1 MMNLVQ
7 RTGKNCAERTTL
19 MVFVSLIVL
28 IFTSLTVMAGADDLG
43 LYQGDFKLRKDL
55 AGVHPRLFF
64 TERDMANTAAD
75 YAKDPG
81 SFAGVVPS
89 LKSREMTQTFPPMT
103 QGETGVGTS
112 ESMAK
117 VILAYALIKKPQ
129 YLERMR
135 EWIPILTNFE
145 PLVFVKT
152 DKKGNVKMSGKNV
165 ELCTGGVLLN
175 LAVAYDVIKGRSDPQ
190 FEAALRHA
198 LTVQARMA
206 YRNMTAFKQF
216 SFDQNHYTIP
226 MAGLAIASM
235 ALLDDEP
242 EAKSWAVFS
251 GNFVRRGLS
260 VLSPDAWFFEGP
272 SYWNFTMHYLV
283 TAAAAL
289 KQTTGEDLFAQPPLN
304 AVPTYLAHM
313 VLPNPEFVFDFC
325 DWGPRVQQDGVSAQ
339 RGWDA
344 PWHTLMT
351 HLDMLTPS
359 EIQWFHPTSL
369 MENFLNWVGPTVTS
383 PNKDNL
389 LYMRQLIRFPATSR
403 LMNDR
408 PDNPP
413 YHYFPDMDV
422 VHWRSSWERPDA
434 TAIAF
439 KAGPPAGH
447 RESDLLSL
455 YPDWKPG
462 LGHAHPDAGTFT
474 LFSHGV
480 FLANGDDGYG
490 RKDSFNS
497 NTILVDGQ
505 GQGTGG
511 TFFGC
516 FAQRPYSDF
525 NRIHLENVW
534 LDSSV
539 AAATAVFDSTYDPA
553 LRLKSMRRDLILI
566 AGRYLVVRD
575 RIASDLPHRYRW
587 LLHGDQNPAHP
598 GADRFLMENGPA
610 RLVVQNLLPVDS
622 FKIEPTILDTELYD
636 ATRTRPRQHGFHIAL
651 DSPAGQKEFQ
661 FLTAMLIQSS
671 TESAGAFTARL
682 ESDGRVTLSDGNTRC
697 TVWLEGQ
704 PGLKGSFAYLVC
716 DKHGT
721 RQSQGLSG
729 QSIDTETFTL
739 HLKTAGQV
747 VEHPSN

>member
-1 MMNLVQ
+1 MNRVQ
-7 RTGKNCAERTTL
+7 RTVNYCVEWTALRML
-19 MVFVSLIVL
+19 VSLLVL
-28 IFTSLTVMAGADDLG
+28 IFPSLTLTAGADDPG
-43 LYQGDFKLRKDL
+43 LFQGDFKMRKDL
-55 AGVHPRLFF
+55 EGVHPRLFF
-64 TERDMANTAAD
+64 TERDMANAAAE

-81 SFAGVVPS
+81 PFASVVPS
-89 LKSREMTQTFPPMT
+89 LQSRDMTQTFPPMT

-117 VILAYALIKKPQ
+117 VILAYTLTKNPK

-135 EWIPILTNFE
+135 EWIPLLANYE
-145 PLVFVKT
+145 PLVFTRT
-152 DKKGNVKMSGKNV
+152 DKKGDVKMSGKNV

-175 LAVAYDVIKGRSDPQ
+175 LAVAYDVIKGRSDPK
-190 FEAALRHA
+190 FEVALRHA

-235 ALLDDEP
+235 ALIDEEP
-242 EAKSWAVFS
+242 EARSWAVFS
-251 GNFVRRGLS
+251 SNFVRRGLS

-344 PWHTLMT
+344 PWHTLKT
-351 HLDMLTPS
+351 HLEMLTPS
-359 EIQWFHPTSL
+359 EIQWFHPTPL

-389 LYMRQLIRFPATSR
+389 LYMRQLIRFPAAPRS
-403 LMNDR
+403 MNNG

-422 VHWRSSWERPDA
+422 LHWRSSWERSDA

-439 KAGPPAGH
+439 KADPPAGH
-447 RESDLLSL
+447 RESTLLSL

-474 LFSHGV
+474 LFSKGV

-534 LDSSV
+534 LDASV

-553 LRLKSMRRDLILI
+553 LQLKTMRRDLILI
-566 AGRYLVVRD
+566 AGRYLVIRD
-575 RIASDLPHRYRW
+575 RIASDLPHQYQW
-587 LLHGDQNPAHP
+587 LLHGDQKATNPEP
-598 GADRFLMENGPA
+598 DRFLMENGPA
-610 RLVVQNLLPVDS
+610 RLVVQNLRPVDS

-651 DSPAGQKEFQ
+651 ESPAGKKEFQ

-671 TESAGAFTARL
+671 TESASAFTARL
-682 ESDGRVTLSDGNTRC
+682 ESDGRVTLSDGNTHC
-697 TVWLEGQ
+697 TLWLEGH
-704 PGLKGSFAYLVC
+704 PGLKGSFAYLIC
-716 DKHGT
+716 DKNGT
-721 RQSQGLSG
+721 RQSQGLAG
-729 QSIDTETFTL
+729 QSIDTEALIL
-739 HLKTAGQV
+739 HLKTPGQV
-747 VEHPSN
+747 VMHQSN

>member
-1 MMNLVQ
+1 M
-7 RTGKNCAERTTL
+7 
-19 MVFVSLIVL
+19 
-28 IFTSLTVMAGADDLG
+28 
-43 LYQGDFKLRKDL
+43 
-55 AGVHPRLFF
+55 HPRLFF
-64 TERDMANTAAD
+64 TKQDMENASAE
-75 YAKDPG
+75 YAKDPKP
-81 SFAGVVPS
+81 FASVVPS
-89 LKSREMTQTFPPMT
+89 MESRDMMQAFPPMS

-117 VILAYALIKKPQ
+117 VILAYALTKNPK

-135 EWIPILTNFE
+135 EWIPILANYD
-145 PLVFVKT
+145 PLIFAKT

-175 LAVAYDVIKGRSDPQ
+175 LAVAYDAIKGRSDPK
-190 FEAALRHA
+190 FEEALRHA

-206 YRNMTAFKQF
+206 YRNMTSFKQF

-226 MAGLAIASM
+226 MAGLAIA
-235 ALLDDEP
+235 ALTLIDEEP
-242 EAKSWAVFS
+242 EAKRWAVFS
-251 GNFVRRGLS
+251 SNFVRRGLN

-283 TAAAAL
+283 TSAAAL
-289 KQTTGEDLFAQPPLN
+289 KQTTGEDLFSQPPLN

-344 PWHTLMT
+344 PWHTLKT
-351 HLDMLTPS
+351 HLEMLTPS
-359 EIQWFHPTSL
+359 EIQWFHPTPL
-369 MENFLNWVGPTVTS
+369 MENFLNWVGPTVSS

-389 LYMRQLIRFPATSR
+389 LYMRQLIRFPSAPQP
-403 LMNDR
+403 MNNGAAD
-408 PDNPP
+408 PP
-413 YHYFPDMDV
+413 YHYFSDMDV
-422 VHWRSSWERPDA
+422 LHWRSSWERPDA
-434 TAIAF
+434 TALAF

-447 RESDLLSL
+447 REATLLPL

-474 LFSHGV
+474 LFSKGV

-490 RKDSFNS
+490 RKDSFNC

-505 GQGTGG
+505 GQGLGG

-516 FAQRPYSDF
+516 FAQRPYADF
-525 NRIHLENVW
+525 AKIHMENIW
-534 LDSSV
+534 LDSPV
-539 AAATAVFDSTYDPA
+539 AAGTAVFDSTYDPT
-553 LRLKSMRRDLILI
+553 LQIKTMRRDLILI
-566 AGRYLVVRD
+566 EGRYLVIRD
-575 RIASDLPHRYRW
+575 RIASNLPHQYQW
-587 LLHGDQNPAHP
+587 LLHGDQKATNPEP
-598 GADRFLMENGPA
+598 NRFLMENGPA
-610 RLVVQNLLPVDS
+610 RLVVQNLRPVDS

-651 DSPAGQKEFQ
+651 ESPPEKKEFQ
-661 FLTAMLIQSS
+661 FLTAMLIQPS
-671 TESAGAFTARL
+671 TESGSVFTARL

-704 PGLKGSFAYLVC
+704 PGLNGSFAYLMC
-716 DKHGT
+716 DKNGT
-721 RQSQGLSG
+721 KQSQGLSG
-729 QSIDTETFTL
+729 QSIDTETLTL
-739 HLKTAGQV
+739 HLKTQGQV
-747 VEHPSN
+747 VMHPAN